1 MSLRLASDA
10 PSSGP
15 ELISRQLS
23 SLYSSSGASWLLGD
37 ASRKDLSISPPYRS
51 YVVSLEAAAAGVLL
65 RKPFRGWRY
74 LVCKRQSS
82 GAASRDEPLFA
93 AEVSQEPG
101 KEEFGVTH
109 LSRSPG
115 LQRALTRLAAIEA
128 STTVRG
134 RNYEVR
140 LLEVIGLALS
150 AWWLH
155 EDGPEGRDLF
165 VPLTE
170 AMPPLVYGGLYDEER
185 FVGFIQEMARERL
198 QFGIDV

>member
-1 MSLRLASDA
+1 MPLRLASDA

-15 ELISRQLS
+15 GLISRQLS
-23 SLYSSSGASWLLGD
+23 NLYSSSSASWLFGD
-37 ASRKDLSISPPYRS
+37 ANRKDLSLSPPYRS
-51 YVVSLEAAAAGVLL
+51 YVVSLETAAAGALL

-74 LVCKRQSS
+74 IVCKR
-82 GAASRDEPLFA
+82 GLDSRDEPLFV
-93 AEVSQEPG
+93 AEISQERG
-101 KEEFGVTH
+101 REELGVTH
-109 LSRSPG
+109 LSKSPG
-115 LQRALTRLAAIEA
+115 LQRALARLAEIEESA
-128 STTVRG
+128 SVKG

-170 AMPPLVYGGLYDEER
+170 AMPPLVYGGLYEKEK
-185 FVGFIQEMARERL
+185 FVRIIQEMGRKRL
-198 QFGIDV
+198 ELGIDV